1 MKTITNNEE
10 KQIHNMVTYFTL
22 CSHLRDYIEENVST
36 AKFNYNKVKMLTNQL
51 SKELEKSVDIV
62 FDAKEFS
69 EEDKNDMLD
78 NFVNSTRF
86 MEYYFRKGLQLQ
98 SVDPILVEEMSDK
111 INQIFEQYGI
121 KE

>member
-1 MKTITNNEE
+1 MTSKEDKEI
-10 KQIHNMVTYFTL
+10 QNMVTYFTL

-78 NFVNSTRF
+78 NFVNATRM
-86 MEYYFRKGLQLQ
+86 MEYFFKKGLLMQK
-98 SVDPILVEEMSDK
+98 VDPTLIEGMSDK
-111 INQIFEQYGI
+111 INQIFLDHGINEQ
-121 KE
+121 